1 MDKNEWSAYR
11 LAVFS
16 ERVLT
21 SVQIEDLLLLADP
34 EEPGLHLSRFKQ
46 VLAGPNGPVTTIKR
60 LYWIRRSET
69 EWRIVSEDNG

>member
-1 MDKNEWSAYR
+1 
-11 LAVFS
+11 VFS

-34 EEPGLHLSRFKQ
+34 EEPGLYLSRFKQ
-46 VLAGPNGPVTTIKR
+46 VLVGPNGPVTMVKR
-60 LYWIRRSET
+60 LYWMRRSDS